1 VRALHVFPFF
11 GADLVHGGE
20 AHAYMLSKKLVE
32 LGVEVDAFATLSRG
46 AQATSAFSLAF
57 PRDYELRFEESDG
70 IAIHRFPASMALPA
84 QVGHMLS
91 RIVFR
96 RWRRE
101 EGRYGAVIGGSRNL
115 VDSYCHRAATRPS
128 VYDAISLLGRGP
140 HSLGLLARLVRSIRA
155 YDVVLVGFMPFAL
168 VWQVLRVAK
177 AFRKPVVLLALFHPE
192 DLYHHFRVYYRCFA
206 DAAAILAQTA
216 YSAELFARLVP
227 GTRPVQV
234 GPGVDDVVFSQPG
247 ISGHRFRA
255 KHGLMGQKVVLYVG
269 RKEPTKRYDLAVK
282 AVDLLRND
290 DVKLVMIGA
299 DIDHQPI
306 DSPRVLYLGSI
317 DQEDLLDAYDAC
329 DMFLLPSEHESFGMV
344 FLEAWMRKKP
354 VIGNGFCRPVASMIR
369 DGEDGFVCAG
379 AAPMAR
385 AIAQLLA
392 NPALARRMGEAGY
405 RRTRE
410 HHTWDSVAKKVYDV
424 YQEVARPAGGR
435 PCTWTPL
442 AVRRTDGVDLV
453 PGALAST
460 GPEGDAPALVANPAM
475 VTPRA
480 VGHEQ
485 SYNERDAVRFPLNI
499 GSHDIGFRYMFD
511 FTVAGRSLDLRPGA
525 TVLDFAAGS
534 CFVSELLNRLG
545 YITTAVDVDPSI
557 LRLGRD
563 RLTLD
568 PRCERDR
575 SRFVAGEG
583 MSLPF
588 RDGSFDGIICMNALH
603 HMDDYRT
610 ALAEMYRI
618 LRPGG
623 RVVFSEPGS
632 EHSRDPMSIS
642 AMQQYGAV
650 EKDVVLAEIHE
661 IAMDLG
667 FRRMIL
673 KPYVYPEHVDLCFE
687 ELDAFRHHNK
697 VSTANAAAD
706 EVAAVMER
714 SHCVF
719 YLEKGRRRALTSAN
733 AGPERLR
740 ARIII
745 KGCPARTRAGVIIT
759 ATVRSENVGE
769 SIWLAQPRPFGGYVT
784 LGVKLLS
791 PTGRLVDDN
800 RGRTMLPNEVWPGDA
815 ADIVSTIS
823 LEGLA
828 SGQYRIVFDMVNE
841 QVCWFGDMGSPVAEQ
856 LLEIA

>member
-1 VRALHVFPFF
+1 
-11 GADLVHGGE
+11 
-20 AHAYMLSKKLVE
+20 MLSKKLVE

-70 IAIHRFPASMALPA
+70 IAVHRFPASMALPA

-101 EGRYGAVIGGSRNL
+101 ERRYGAVIGGSRNL
-115 VDSYCHRAATRPS
+115 VDSYCQRAAARPS

-206 DAAAILAQTA
+206 DATTILAQTA

-227 GTRPVQV
+227 GVRTVQV
-234 GPGVDDVVFSQPG
+234 GPGVDDVEFSQPG

-255 KHGLMGQKVVLYVG
+255 KHGLVGQKVVLYVG

-299 DIDHQPI
+299 DIDQQPI
-306 DSPRVLYLGSI
+306 ESPRVLYLGSI
-317 DQEDLLDAYDAC
+317 DQGDLLDAYDAC

-379 AAPMAR
+379 AAAMAR
-385 AIAQLLA
+385 AITQLLA
-392 NPALARRMGEAGY
+392 NPALARRMGETGY

-424 YQEVARPAGGR
+424 YQDVARPAGGR
-435 PCTWTPL
+435 PSTRTSR
-442 AVRRTDGVDLV
+442 AVRRPDGVEV

-460 GPEGDAPALVANPAM
+460 GPEGDAPALVATPAM
-475 VTPRA
+475 VTSPA

-499 GSHDIGFRYMFD
+499 GSHDVGFRYMFD
-511 FTVAGRSLDLRPGA
+511 FTIAGRSLDLRPGA

-545 YITTAVDVDPSI
+545 YSTTAVDVDPSI

-603 HMDDYRT
+603 HMDDYRA

-632 EHSRDPMSIS
+632 EHSKDPMSIS
-642 AMQQYGAV
+642 ATQQFGAV

-673 KPYVYPEHVDLCFE
+673 KPYVYPEHVDLSFE
-687 ELDAFRHHNK
+687 ELDAFRHHDK
-697 VSTANAAAD
+697 VSTANVAAD
-706 EVAAVMER
+706 EVAAVLER

-719 YLEKGRRRALTSAN
+719 YLEKGGRRALTSAS

-745 KGCPARTRAGVIIT
+745 TSCPAQTRAGVIIT
-759 ATVRSENVGE
+759 ATVRSENIGE
-769 SIWLAQPRPFGGYVT
+769 SIWLAQPRPLGGYVT

-800 RGRTMLPNEVWPGDA
+800 RGRTMLPNEVGPGDA

-828 SGQYRIVFDMVNE
+828 CGQYRIVFDMVNE

-856 LLEIA
+856 LLEIT